1 MIGPTGERS
10 LRILLVD
17 DDEVDRLALR
27 RALDRAELG
36 AITVVEAERARDGY
50 ARITSEEYD
59 CAFFDVRLPDRD
71 GVTLLR
77 DVRDAGVRAPVV
89 VLTGFG
95 DEQTVLDAMKSGAT
109 DYLSKSTISPDRIR
123 QVLRSAVR
131 LGEAERQAVAARAA
145 EERYAGQ
152 LRGLAEAAIAVN
164 SAIDVSEMLQAAA
177 AHACRITGADSASV
191 RLTHDVAL
199 DLEVGD
205 VAGAAYCGSGERVA
219 MPDRPAMHTPL
230 PSRDGGT
237 LGEIEL
243 HPWSGEPG
251 DAVVLE
257 QLARLVAGALE
268 NVRLYRAAQRAT
280 SARDDMLAVVS
291 HDLRNPLHTVA
302 LSISFLA
309 DLLPAD
315 LPPVALEQ
323 TRIIQRAVDRA
334 NRLIQ
339 DLLDVARI
347 EAGAFSV
354 ATHPARPDGLLS
366 DGMEAM
372 QPAAAEAG
380 IHLVVTDGGALPPVL
395 ADRERIVQVFT
406 NLVGNALRFTPRDGT
421 ISLSAT
427 CGEGDGGT
435 ARYVRF
441 SVHDSGPGI
450 DAEHLPHVFDRFWQA
465 RHGGRAGAGLGL
477 AIVKGIV
484 EAHGGTV
491 SVTSPPGDGSEFSFT
506 LPVAE

>member
-1 MIGPTGERS
+1 MR
-10 LRILLVD
+10 
-17 DDEVDRLALR
+17 
-27 RALDRAELG
+27 
-36 AITVVEAERARDGY
+36 
-50 ARITSEEYD
+50 
-59 CAFFDVRLPDRD
+59 
-71 GVTLLR
+71 
-77 DVRDAGVRAPVV
+77 
-89 VLTGFG
+89 
-95 DEQTVLDAMKSGAT
+95 
-109 DYLSKSTISPDRIR
+109 
-123 QVLRSAVR
+123 
-131 LGEAERQAVAARAA
+131 
-145 EERYAGQ
+145 
-152 LRGLAEAAIAVN
+152 
-164 SAIDVSEMLQAAA
+164 
-177 AHACRITGADSASV
+177 
-191 RLTHDVAL
+191 
-199 DLEVGD
+199 
-205 VAGAAYCGSGERVA
+205 
-219 MPDRPAMHTPL
+219 TPL

-251 DAVVLE
+251 DTVVLE

-302 LSISFLA
+302 LSVSFLA

-323 TRIIQRAVDRA
+323 TRIIRRAVDRA

-354 ATHPARPDGLLS
+354 AAHPARPDSLLS

-372 QPAAAEAG
+372 QLAAAEAG
-380 IHLVVTDGGALPPVL
+380 IHLVVADGSSLPQVL

-421 ISLSAT
+421 ITMSAT
-427 CGEGDGGT
+427 CATGNGGT
-435 ARYVRF
+435 GRHVRF

-491 SVTSPPGDGSEFSFT
+491 SVTSPPGDGTEFSFT
-506 LPVAE
+506 LPVAD